1 MNFDLI
7 NKLLRHAAA
16 IGALIVGHLA
26 VPSAFAD
33 VTFGP
38 GVVTP
43 TPGGGVDIA
52 LADLDS
58 DGDLDIISLEGL
70 FSGGAIGFIN
80 VLINRGDGT
89 FDGPQ
94 TTDLGAFAGLELFIN
109 DLVAGDLDGD
119 GDVDL
124 AFIGTIAPLTLL
136 LNNGDGTLA
145 PPVETSLVVDLS
157 FLTAVLDIGDLDGDG
172 DLDLAF
178 GQPGTVALNDGTGA
192 FETAVFVNDSNGQ
205 QIQIVEL
212 NGDSIA
218 DIAFGFRTHVNDGSA
233 LFTQAGTITAAAGAP
248 DCAFGD
254 FDGDGDND
262 AACARSFANEL
273 GIALNNGDAT
283 FTAPVFLPTTDPRR
297 VLAANLNGD
306 AHLDLVV
313 SHLFCGAGCSN
324 PDISVLV
331 GRGDGTFED
340 PLIIETSASQA
351 IAVGDLNDDGL
362 DDIVVATSTI
372 FSNGG
377 LNILLNTTQPVGIPG
392 DVNGDCAVNVLDLI
406 ELLLAFG
413 SAGGPADL
421 NLDGA
426 VNVLD
431 LIELLLAFGSTC
443 P

>member
-7 NKLLRHAAA
+7 NKRLRRAAA

-70 FSGGAIGFIN
+70 LSGGAIGFIN
-80 VLINRGDGT
+80 VLINHGDGT

-94 TTDLGAFAGLELFIN
+94 TTDLGAFAGLEVFIN

-178 GQPGTVALNDGTGA
+178 GQPGTVALNDGSGA
-192 FETAVFVNDSNGQ
+192 FEAAVFINDSNGQ

-212 NGDSIA
+212 NGDGIA

-233 LFTQAGTITAAAGAP
+233 IFTQAGTIPGSGAS

-262 AACARSFANEL
+262 AACARSFQNEL

-283 FTAPVFLPTTDPRR
+283 FTAPVFLATATDPRR

-313 SHLFCGAGCSN
+313 SHLFCGAGCN
-324 PDISVLV
+324 PNVITVLL

-362 DDIVVATSTI
+362 DDIVVATSNI

-377 LNILLNTTQPVGIPG
+377 LNILLNTTQPVVIPG

-413 SAGGPADL
+413 SGGGPADL

>member
-1 MNFDLI
+1 M
-7 NKLLRHAAA
+7 
-16 IGALIVGHLA
+16 
-26 VPSAFAD
+26 
-33 VTFGP
+33 T
-38 GVVTP
+38 
-43 TPGGGVDIA
+43 
-52 LADLDS
+52 
-58 DGDLDIISLEGL
+58 
-70 FSGGAIGFIN
+70 
-80 VLINRGDGT
+80 
-89 FDGPQ
+89 
-94 TTDLGAFAGLELFIN
+94 
-109 DLVAGDLDGD
+109 
-119 GDVDL
+119 
-124 AFIGTIAPLTLL
+124 APLTTF
-136 LNNGDGTLA
+136 NNGDGTLA
-145 PPVETSLVVDLS
+145 PPVETSLVVDLA

-192 FETAVFVNDSNGQ
+192 FESAVFVNDSNGQ

-377 LNILLNTTQPVGIPG
+377 LNILLNTTQSVVIPG